1 LWQVHQ
7 VAPTGARLLV
17 APKPVPPPARTSPG
31 DPGFAHAIRNA
42 ETEPAAAQAEVIDVE
57 VLWEDGEEAY
67 APPVNGTQPRTRSSY
82 RGQAARLRLYEE
94 PGVAIA
100 AYRSAA
106 STAELPHQTI
116 DLFA

>member
-1 LWQVHQ
+1 VHQ
-7 VAPTGARLLV
+7 VPPTGARLL
-17 APKPVPPPARTSPG
+17 APPKPVTPPVRPTARPDDAS
-31 DPGFAHAIRNA
+31 FSHAVRTA
-42 ETEPAAAQAEVIDVE
+42 DAATAPNQADVIDVE

-67 APPVNGTQPRTRSSY
+67 APPVNQPRARSSY
-82 RGQAARLRLYEE
+82 RGQAAQLRLSE

-106 STAELPHQTI
+106 STADLPHQTI

>member
-1 LWQVHQ
+1 ML
-7 VAPTGARLLV
+7 AP
-17 APKPVPPPARTSPG
+17 PKPVQPQARPASDSVRE
-31 DPGFAHAIRNA
+31 FAHAVRTA
-42 ETEPAAAQAEVIDVE
+42 GGAPVDAQPDIIDVE

-67 APPVNGTQPRTRSSY
+67 APPV
-82 RGQAARLRLYEE
+82 AARRSRSAYRNSQVPLRLTE

-106 STAELPHQTI
+106 STTDLPHQTI

>member
-1 LWQVHQ
+1 MHQ
-7 VAPTGARLLV
+7 VTPTGPRLLTP
-17 APKPVPPPARTSPG
+17 PKPVAPPARPTARPD
-31 DPGFAHAIRNA
+31 DPSFAHAVRTA
-42 ETEPAAAQAEVIDVE
+42 DAATATGPADVIDVE
-57 VLWEDGEEAY
+57 VLWEDGEESY
-67 APPVNGTQPRTRSSY
+67 APPVSQPRSRSSY

>member
-1 LWQVHQ
+1 MWQVHH
-7 VAPTGARLLV
+7 VTPSGPRLL
-17 APKPVPPPARTSPG
+17 APPTPVPPPGRPTPSDDAAFSRAVRNARTP
-31 DPGFAHAIRNA
+31 
-42 ETEPAAAQAEVIDVE
+42 PATGQTDVIDVE

-67 APPVNGTQPRTRSSY
+67 APPVNQPRTRSSS
-82 RGQAARLRLYEE
+82 RGQAAQLRLLE
-94 PGVAIA
+94 PAVAIA

>member
-1 LWQVHQ
+1 MHQ
-7 VAPTGARLLV
+7 VTPTGPRLLTP
-17 APKPVPPPARTSPG
+17 PKPVAPPARPTARPD
-31 DPGFAHAIRNA
+31 DPSFAHAVRTA
-42 ETEPAAAQAEVIDVE
+42 DAATATGPADVIDVE

-67 APPVNGTQPRTRSSY
+67 APPVNQAQPRTRSSY

>member
-1 LWQVHQ
+1 VQQVT
-7 VAPTGARLLV
+7 PTGARLL
-17 APKPVPPPARTSPG
+17 ASPKPVQPLSRPASDGVREFGHAVRTAGGAPVDAPP
-31 DPGFAHAIRNA
+31 D
-42 ETEPAAAQAEVIDVE
+42 VIDDE

-67 APPVNGTQPRTRSSY
+67 APPIAPRTAGSAY
-82 RGQAARLRLYEE
+82 RNSQVPLRLTD

-106 STAELPHQTI
+106 STADLPHQTI

>member
-42 ETEPAAAQAEVIDVE
+42 DTPSAAAQADVIDVE
-57 VLWEDGEEAY
+57 VLWEDAEEAY
-67 APPVNGTQPRTRSSY
+67 APPVNQNQPRSRTSY
-82 RGQAARLRLYEE
+82 RGQAARLRLSEE

-116 DLFA
+116 DVFA

>member
-1 LWQVHQ
+1 VQQVT
-7 VAPTGARLLV
+7 PTGARLL
-17 APKPVPPPARTSPG
+17 APPKPIQPLARPASDAVRE
-31 DPGFAHAIRNA
+31 FAHAVRTA
-42 ETEPAAAQAEVIDVE
+42 GGAPVDAQPDIIDVE

-67 APPVNGTQPRTRSSY
+67 APPVAQRTSRSAY
-82 RGQAARLRLYEE
+82 RNSQVPLRLTE

-106 STAELPHQTI
+106 STADLPHQTI

>member
-1 LWQVHQ
+1 MHQ
-7 VAPTGARLLV
+7 VTPTGARLLSP
-17 APKPVPPPARTSPG
+17 PKPVQPPARPASS
-31 DPGFAHAIRNA
+31 DDAEFAHAVR
-42 ETEPAAAQAEVIDVE
+42 TAQTGPTTHQADVIDVE

-67 APPVNGTQPRTRSSY
+67 APPVNQPRTRSSY
-82 RGQAARLRLYEE
+82 RGQAAQLRLSE
-94 PGVAIA
+94 PAVAIA

>member
-1 LWQVHQ
+1 MHQ
-7 VAPTGARLLV
+7 VTPSGPRLLTP
-17 APKPVPPPARTSPG
+17 PKPVSPPARPTARPD
-31 DPGFAHAIRNA
+31 DPSFAHAVRTA
-42 ETEPAAAQAEVIDVE
+42 DGTAGTSQAEVIDVE

-67 APPVNGTQPRTRSSY
+67 APPVNGPRTRSSY
-82 RGQAARLRLYEE
+82 RGQAAQLRLSE